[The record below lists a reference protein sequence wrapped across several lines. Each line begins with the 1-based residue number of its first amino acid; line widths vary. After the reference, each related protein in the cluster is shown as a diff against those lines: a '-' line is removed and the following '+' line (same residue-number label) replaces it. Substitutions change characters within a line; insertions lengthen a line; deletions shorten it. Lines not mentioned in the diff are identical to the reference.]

1 MIHYILQILAFQLL
15 FLKAYDV
22 FLKKEL
28 HFNWNRIYLIMTPI
42 LSFILPLIK
51 IDFIR
56 NNIPEE
62 YIIQLPAV
70 ILGGSSTEYLAS
82 ETLSEITIVGSSA
95 ISVTLIIQLIWFTG
109 VLVALGIL
117 SLKLFKVYKLK
128 RSGIISKINDTN
140 FISLPKTDTAFSFL
154 NSIFIGEDLSDN
166 QKETIIVHEK
176 IHIQQYHSIDL
187 LFFEFIKIIC
197 WFNPLVYLY
206 QSKMVLL
213 QEFIADEKAASLK
226 GKNEYYNG
234 LLSQVFKTESISFI
248 NTFFN
253 HSLIKKRI
261 TMLQKSN
268 LKQNKITQLKYLLL
282 VPIIGIMLVYTSCT
296 QETTAQVES
305 NQVSKNSNSSSKSDI
320 LKNIEALKESIAIKG
335 NITEEEENALKA
347 LIVLFDGDKLENHYY
362 NEVKDLIEL
371 PFGTIQKVPTY
382 PGCTGDNETLK
393 KCFTKNIMQF
403 VGAEFNTKVANKE
416 VSGKQRI
423 AVKFKIDITGKVT
436 NVQAKSKFKELEIEA
451 VRVINSLPQMLPGE
465 HEGKKVGVQYSL
477 PILFEIE

>member
-1 MIHYILQILAFQLL
+1 MIHYILQILVFQLL
-15 FLKAYDV
+15 FLVAYDL

-28 HFNWNRIYLIMTPI
+28 HFNWNRIYLIVTPI

-51 IDFIR
+51 IEFIR

-70 ILGGSSTEYLAS
+70 MLGGASSEYIAS
-82 ETLSEITIVGSSA
+82 KTLSEITIAGTSA
-95 ISVTLIIQLIWFTG
+95 INTALIIQLIWLTG
-109 VLVALGIL
+109 MVVSLGIL
-117 SLKLFKVYKLK
+117 CFKFYKVYQLK
-128 RSGIISKINDTN
+128 RKGVSIKLYGTAIIC
-140 FISLPKTDTAFSFL
+140 LPKTDTAFSFL
-154 NSIFIGEDLSDN
+154 NTIFIGEDLSEK
-166 QKETIIVHEK
+166 QKETILLHEK

-261 TMLQKSN
+261 IMLQKSN

-282 VPIIGIMLVYTSCT
+282 VPIIGVMLTYTSCT
-296 QETTAQVES
+296 QETNAQAGT
-305 NQVSKNSNSSSKSDI
+305 NQVSKTSTSSKSDI
-320 LKNIEALKESIAIKG
+320 IKNIEALKESIAVKG
-335 NITEEEENALKA
+335 EMTKEEELALKS
-347 LIVLFDGDKLENHYY
+347 LMVLTDGNKLESPYY
-362 NEVKDLIEL
+362 NEVKDIIEIS
-371 PFGTIQKVPTY
+371 FGVIQKVPTY
-382 PGCTGDNETLK
+382 PGCKGDNEALK
-393 KCFTKNIMQF
+393 QCFTQNIMQF
-403 VGAEFNTKVANKE
+403 VGAEFNTKVENKE
-416 VSGKQRI
+416 ISGKQRI
-423 AVKFKIDITGKVT
+423 AVKFKIDNTGKVT
-436 NVQAKSKFKELEIEA
+436 NVEARSEFKELENEA
-451 VRVINSLPQMLPGE
+451 VRVISSLPQMLPGE

-477 PILFEIE
+477 PIIFDIK